1 MKTVNLPRA
10 SQSENRKASILVA
23 GGLNVSL
30 FLALLCVVS
39 IPAWALTSQ
48 QEPSRE
54 KLGTLRS
61 VGEVYVNDLPI
72 SVVFTVSSGD
82 KIRTGESGE
91 ATLAVVG
98 KGTLNVPPLS
108 QVVLSGNDQY
118 TAELEK
124 GTALLNSVPGS
135 DGLIVRIGNYV
146 VVPSVRSIATALRV
160 TKAQDGS
167 FLVYCLDGKIGVLT
181 VEGESGQLLQ
191 AGQSLTVSAKSE
203 LLTSAHALKSKGHSH
218 TRWILLGLAGAAG
231 AGAAAALAHR
241 GGNQTVTVAV
251 P

>member
-10 SQSENRKASILVA
+10 SQRETRKASIFVA
-23 GGLNVSL
+23 ASINISL
-30 FLALLCVVS
+30 LLALVCVLS
-39 IPAWALTSQ
+39 IPAWARTSQ
-48 QEPSRE
+48 QEQSRE
-54 KLGTLRS
+54 KLGSLTSL
-61 VGEVYVNDLPI
+61 GEVYVNDSLI
-72 SVVFTVSSGD
+72 SAMSTVSPGD

-91 ATLAVVG
+91 ATLAVAG
-98 KGTLNVPPLS
+98 KGTLRIRPLS

-124 GTALLNSVPGS
+124 GTVLLNSVPGS

-167 FLVYCLDGKIGVLT
+167 SLVYCSDGKIGVLT
-181 VEGESGQLLQ
+181 VEGKSGQLLQ

-203 LLTSAHALKSKGHSH
+203 LLASSSTPKSKGHSH
-218 TRWILLGLAGAAG
+218 TRWILLGVAGAAA

-241 GGNQTVTVAV
+241 GGNQTVTL

>member
-10 SQSENRKASILVA
+10 SQRENRKASIFVA
-23 GGLNVSL
+23 ACLNVSL
-30 FLALLCVVS
+30 FLALLCVLS
-39 IPAWALTSQ
+39 IPTWARTSQ
-48 QEPSRE
+48 QEQLRE
-54 KLGTLRS
+54 KLGSLTSL
-61 VGEVYVNDLPI
+61 GEVYVNDSPI
-72 SVVFTVSSGD
+72 SVMSTVSSGD
-82 KIRTGESGE
+82 KIRTGELGD
-91 ATLAVVG
+91 ATLAVAG
-98 KGTLNVPPLS
+98 KGTLKIRPLS

-124 GTALLNSVPGS
+124 GTVLLNSVPDS

-203 LLTSAHALKSKGHSH
+203 LLTSSSTPKSKGHSH
-218 TRWILLGLAGAAG
+218 TRWILLGLGGAAA

-241 GGNQTVTVAV
+241 GGNQTVTLG